1 MTYGRKK
8 ASFAPA
14 ELPGP
19 HRGDLGRKAAAGT
32 SKKHFIFA
40 AEKMKNSL
48 LTL

>member
-19 HRGDLGRKAAAGT
+19 HRGDLGGRAAAGHPR
-32 SKKHFIFA
+32 SISSLRLKK
-40 AEKMKNSL
+40 
-48 LTL
+48 

>member
-19 HRGDLGRKAAAGT
+19 HQGDPGRAGCCGA

-40 AEKMKNSL
+40 PEKMKNSL